1 MDFKNEVKALGIDLT
16 EDMLT
21 KYDEYFRF
29 LVEYNENVNLTA
41 ITEHDEVFIKHFY
54 DSLILTKG
62 LPNGNI
68 RLCDVGAGA
77 GFPSVPCAIYNKN
90 INVTIIDALNKR
102 IVFLNKL
109 CSLLGLD
116 NVLAIH
122 SRAEDYAIKAR
133 ETFDVVTARA
143 VARLNV
149 LAELC
154 LPLVKMGGYFIA
166 MKSTDGEAE
175 LKEAMNAISILG
187 GRVSKIMDFDLPY
200 QMGKRELILIEKI
213 SESPKKYPR
222 QFSVIKNKPLK

>member
-90 INVTIIDALNKR
+90 IN
-102 IVFLNKL
+102 
-109 CSLLGLD
+109 S
-116 NVLAIH
+116 
-122 SRAEDYAIKAR
+122 
-133 ETFDVVTARA
+133 
-143 VARLNV
+143 
-149 LAELC
+149 
-154 LPLVKMGGYFIA
+154 
-166 MKSTDGEAE
+166 
-175 LKEAMNAISILG
+175 
-187 GRVSKIMDFDLPY
+187 
-200 QMGKRELILIEKI
+200 
-213 SESPKKYPR
+213 
-222 QFSVIKNKPLK
+222 